1 MTKLLNALRRTL
13 GDAPYAEP
21 EPHFHASSSENF
33 PEVCFEDACARPR
46 LTA

>member
-21 EPHFHASSSENF
+21 APHFHAGASDHY

>member
-1 MTKLLNALRRTL
+1 MTELLHALKRTL

-21 EPHFHASSSENF
+21 TPHFHAGASDDY
-33 PEVCFEDACARPR
+33 PEVCYADACQRPR